1 MTICVF
7 ASSSSRINSEY
18 AKAAT
23 RLGSLLAKAR
33 MDVVFGG
40 GGIGLMG
47 KLADAVLANGGTIT
61 GVIPSFMKD
70 EGWDHSDVNEMIITP
85 DMGDRKKRMFDM
97 ADAVV
102 ALPGGVG
109 TLEELSEAITL
120 KQLGIFKGPIIIL
133 NTLDFYKSF
142 IDFLEHMI
150 SGQFLRYEHKD
161 MWKIADTPEKVIDYL
176 AEGKSWIH
184 DPRSIAKI

>member
-1 MTICVF
+1 VF
-7 ASSSSRINSEY
+7 ASSSSRINNEY
-18 AKAAT
+18 AVAAST
-23 RLGSLLAKAR
+23 LGFLLACAK
-33 MDVVFGG
+33 MEVVYGG

-47 KLADAVLANGGTIT
+47 KLADAVLENGGTIT

-70 EGWDHSDVNEMIITP
+70 EGWDHSNVKEMILTT
-85 DMGDRKKRMFDM
+85 DMGERKKRMFAM

-109 TLEELSEAITL
+109 TLEELTEAITL
-120 KQLGIFKGPIIIL
+120 KQLGLFRGPIIIL
-133 NTLDFYKSF
+133 NTLGFYKSF

-150 SGQFLRYEHKD
+150 SGNFMRYEHKG
-161 MWKIADTPEKVIDYL
+161 MWEIANTPEEVMTHLTKNDTWM
-176 AEGKSWIH
+176 K